1 MKDKIIVFI
10 IGLLVGAIITTGG
23 FLIYEK
29 INSDNIQMHTNE
41 RRQMMDIPDGKT
53 LPNQIDG
60 NQNDTTK
67 TERQFKNNDLKDKSE
82 KNDNNKNIVKK

>member
-29 INSDNIQMHTNE
+29 INSDNIQIHTNE
-41 RRQMMDIPDGKT
+41 KRQMMDIPDGKT
-53 LPNQIDG
+53 QPNQING
-60 NQNDTTK
+60 NQNDNAK
-67 TERQFKNNDLKDKSE
+67 IDRQFKNNK
-82 KNDNNKNIVKK
+82 